1 MFLLLDKKLDIS
13 YIFTVIAPGI
23 FHIGRIFRFLH
34 SFLLYLS
41 KFELP
46 KICSMSFFEEKNP
59 EMDRYLETHASSEPE
74 MLRKLR
80 RETYQKTT
88 QPHMIS
94 GYQQGRL
101 LTIISQMIQPE
112 NILEIG
118 TFTGYATL
126 CLTAGMAKNGKITTL
141 DVNEDLAYLPRKYF
155 AESEFSDQIHFK
167 LHDAKEF
174 LKETD
179 EIFDLVFIDAD
190 KENYAEYFRLIKPR
204 TKSGSVVMFDN
215 VLWYGKVLEENPK
228 QKSTQVIKEL
238 NDLIAKDDDF
248 ENLILPL
255 RDGVNFLRRK

>member
-1 MFLLLDKKLDIS
+1 
-13 YIFTVIAPGI
+13 
-23 FHIGRIFRFLH
+23 
-34 SFLLYLS
+34 
-41 KFELP
+41 
-46 KICSMSFFEEKNP
+46 MSFFEEKNA
-59 EMDRYLETHASSEPE
+59 EMDRYLENHASSEPE
-74 MLRKLR
+74 VLRKLR
-80 RETYQKTT
+80 RETFQKTT

-101 LTIISQMIQPE
+101 LTIISKMLQPK

-118 TFTGYATL
+118 TFTGYAAL
-126 CLTAGMAKNGKITTL
+126 CLAEGLTKDGKLTTL
-141 DVNEDLAYLPRKYF
+141 DVNEDLAYLPKKYF

-167 LHDAKEF
+167 IQDAKEF

-190 KENYAEYFRLIKPR
+190 KENYAEYFRLIKSK

-228 QKSTQVIKEL
+228 QKSTQIIKEL
-238 NDLIAKDDDF
+238 NDLAAKDDDF

-255 RDGVNFLRRK
+255 RDGVNLLRRK

>member
-1 MFLLLDKKLDIS
+1 
-13 YIFTVIAPGI
+13 
-23 FHIGRIFRFLH
+23 
-34 SFLLYLS
+34 
-41 KFELP
+41 
-46 KICSMSFFEEKNP
+46 MSFFEEKNP

-74 MLRKLR
+74 ILKRLRK
-80 RETYQKTT
+80 ETFQKTT

-101 LTIISQMIQPE
+101 LTIISQMLRPV

-126 CLTAGMAKNGKITTL
+126 CLATGLSKEGKITTL

-155 AESEFSDQIHFK
+155 SESEFSEQIYFK
-167 LHDAKEF
+167 LQDAKDF
-174 LKETD
+174 LKETN

-190 KENYAEYFRLIKPR
+190 KDNYAEYFRLIKPH
-204 TKSGSVVMFDN
+204 TQSGSVVLFDN

-228 QKSTQVIKEL
+228 QRSTQVIKEL
-238 NDLIAKDDDF
+238 NDLIAKDEDF

>member
-1 MFLLLDKKLDIS
+1 
-13 YIFTVIAPGI
+13 
-23 FHIGRIFRFLH
+23 
-34 SFLLYLS
+34 
-41 KFELP
+41 
-46 KICSMSFFEEKNP
+46 MSFFEEKNP
-59 EMDRYLETHASSEPE
+59 EMDRYLENHASSEPE
-74 MLRKLR
+74 ILKKLR
-80 RETYQKTT
+80 RETFQKTT

-101 LTIISQMIQPE
+101 LTIVSQMIQPK
-112 NILEIG
+112 NVLEIG

-126 CLTAGMAKNGKITTL
+126 CLAEGLSSEGKIITL

-155 AESEFSDQIHFK
+155 SESKYSEQIDFK
-167 LHDAKEF
+167 IQDAKEF
-174 LKETD
+174 LRNTD

-190 KENYAEYFRLIKPR
+190 KENYAEYFRLIKPK

-215 VLWYGKVLEENPK
+215 VLWYGKVLDENPK

-238 NDLIAKDDDF
+238 NDLVAKDEDF

>member
-1 MFLLLDKKLDIS
+1 
-13 YIFTVIAPGI
+13 
-23 FHIGRIFRFLH
+23 
-34 SFLLYLS
+34 
-41 KFELP
+41 
-46 KICSMSFFEEKNP
+46 MSFFEEENA
-59 EMDRYLETHASSEPE
+59 EMDRYLENHASTEPE
-74 MLRKLR
+74 ILRKLR
-80 RETYQKTT
+80 RETFQKTT

-101 LTIISQMIQPE
+101 LTIISKILHPK

-118 TFTGYATL
+118 TFTGYAAL
-126 CLTAGMAKNGKITTL
+126 CMAEGLSKDGKLTTL
-141 DVNEDLAYLPRKYF
+141 DVNEDLAYLPKKYF
-155 AESEFSDQIHFK
+155 AESEFSNQIHFK
-167 LHDAKEF
+167 LQDAKEF

-179 EIFDLVFIDAD
+179 EVFDLIFIDAD

-238 NDLIAKDDDF
+238 NDLAAKDEDF

-255 RDGVNFLRRK
+255 RDGVNLLRRK